1 MTDSKAPSRNSPKRS
16 TPYMNDAANS
26 LYEANPADAYPVI
39 EWIKRTGAS
48 VDETLAA
55 WKAGKL
61 AELPVGRAW
70 DVVRIPTFEGWEV
83 VRQLCALRVTL
94 GPVLHTQLGVE
105 VLVPVGSAEDWDCP
119 GSTVL
124 VVGDTI
130 DVPHPAVVP
139 PHTQNARSWISAPR
153 SEPTLT
159 DAADLYGAYLSAT
172 ATMTRTNRSGR

>member
-1 MTDSKAPSRNSPKRS
+1 
-16 TPYMNDAANS
+16 MNDAANS

-55 WKAGKL
+55 WKDGRL

-83 VRQLCALRVTL
+83 VRQLCALRVAL

-124 VVGDTI
+124 IVGDTI
-130 DVPHPAVVP
+130 DVPHPRSSLRTRRTQGRGSVPRVVNRPSPMPLTCTALTCP
-139 PHTQNARSWISAPR
+139 PRR
-153 SEPTLT
+153 
-159 DAADLYGAYLSAT
+159 
-172 ATMTRTNRSGR
+172 R